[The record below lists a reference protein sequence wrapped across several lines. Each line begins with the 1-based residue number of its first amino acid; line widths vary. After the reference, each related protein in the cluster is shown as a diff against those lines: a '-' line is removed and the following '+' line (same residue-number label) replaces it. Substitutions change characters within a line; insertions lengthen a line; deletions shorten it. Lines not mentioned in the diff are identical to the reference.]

1 MSSSAAASLVRQKY
15 RSLGRLVNRLPEAT
29 TGSSSQSAPCP
40 EKSLEQL
47 RTAFR
52 EPLKDDETIDDRI
65 QQADAK
71 LSFLKMITPK
81 PLKESNSG
89 RWVYKNGKRLEGNA
103 ENTPRVDKNGRVHTN
118 WDGKNLDPDSVKQHN
133 YQLKR
138 MGFQNNSHA
147 KGIF

>member
-1 MSSSAAASLVRQKY
+1 MSSSATASLVRQKY
-15 RSLGRLVNRLPEAT
+15 RSLGRLVNRLPEAA
-29 TGSSSQSAPCP
+29 TGSSSQSLCP

-52 EPLKDDETIDDRI
+52 EPLGADETVDDRI
-65 QQADAK
+65 KQADAK

-89 RWVYKNGKRLEGNA
+89 RWIYKNGKRVEGNT
-103 ENTPRVDKNGRVHTN
+103 ENTPRVDKNGKVHTN
-118 WDGKNLDPDSVKQHN
+118 WDGKNLDPDSVKQHK

-138 MGFQNNSHA
+138 MGFRNNSHA
-147 KGIF
+147 KGYF